1 MDHID
6 DEEEEEEFCEYCGEP
21 LEYGLCTGNCEQSL
35 IENGLDDDEG
45 IIFLLLRYFH
55 ANEDKL
61 KKEGV
66 DVKEWDEASKG
77 KKLPERKS
85 KKRVKK
91 NYKGVS

>member
-45 IIFLLLRYFH
+45 IIFLLYASS
-55 ANEDKL
+55 ANREDMCKAMQEFIDKYGT
-61 KKEGV
+61 KKQV
-66 DVKEWDEASKG
+66 
-77 KKLPERKS
+77 
-85 KKRVKK
+85 
-91 NYKGVS
+91 N